1 MVPYTISW
9 MFSWGVIFKSYI
21 FLGFVSFNLKNSKQP
36 CCSKVSSWTFT
47 NPQVLFWI
55 TWVQICILTRFP
67 RWFIYKGKFGKTA
80 IVHLKSASFFPM
92 NLEFHTFSL
101 LWVYKNQNLLIRNLI
116 YFVTFIWTLARL
128 ITFMTCTSKSWN
140 MAGTCVCP
148 DLGTDALT
156 DWGHHLCAGELM
168 FITVNSHSLPTCRFF
183 LRPSVCQD
191 RTPYLWDPN
200 LTFFFLSSC
209 FFFFF

>member
-9 MFSWGVIFKSYI
+9 MFSWGVIFKSCI
-21 FLGFVSFNLKNSKQP
+21 FLGFVSCNLKNSKQP

-55 TWVQICILTRFP
+55 TWVQICILTRSP
-67 RWFIYKGKFGKTA
+67 DDSYTRKSLEKAA

-92 NLEFHTFSL
+92 NLEFHTCSF

-128 ITFMTCTSKSWN
+128 ITSMTCTSKSWN

-148 DLGTDALT
+148 DLGTDVLM
-156 DWGHHLCAGELM
+156 DWGHHLCALG
-168 FITVNSHSLPTCRFF
+168 
-183 LRPSVCQD
+183 
-191 RTPYLWDPN
+191 
-200 LTFFFLSSC
+200 
-209 FFFFF
+209 